1 MHLIK
6 KNYRTIFFG
15 GYVSMSFKPLND
27 RVLIKRVD
35 TEEKTA
41 GGLFIPESAKEKP
54 SKGEVIAV
62 GSGRLLD
69 NGTRVPLEV
78 KKGDIVLFGKYAGTD
93 IKIDGVEHLVMRE
106 EDILAVLA

>member
-1 MHLIK
+1 
-6 KNYRTIFFG
+6 
-15 GYVSMSFKPLND
+15 MSFKPLND
-27 RVLIKRVD
+27 RVLMKRVD

-41 GGLFIPESAKEKP
+41 GGLFIPEFAKEKP